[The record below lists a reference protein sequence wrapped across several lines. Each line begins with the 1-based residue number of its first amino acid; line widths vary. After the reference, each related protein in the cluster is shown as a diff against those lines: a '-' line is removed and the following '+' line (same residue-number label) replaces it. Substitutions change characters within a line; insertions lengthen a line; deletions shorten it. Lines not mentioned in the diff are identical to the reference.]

1 MARPWVGDSRL
12 DLTSTLW
19 GAGGLRGNLSSSV
32 HSIINVN
39 ATLEQMR
46 EFRLQGNTRVCG
58 NSSATED
65 VLSRL
70 SQGALTQRELIEYAQ
85 GLRSR
90 DQLVRDCSAV
100 DPDTGHVISCLADQ
114 VLASLCL
121 LPKLVSFAKLALMPL
136 LAG

>member
-12 DLTSTLW
+12 DSSSTPW
-19 GAGGLRGNLSSSV
+19 GVGGLRGNLSSSV

-46 EFRLQGNTRVCG
+46 EFRLQGKTRVCG
-58 NSSATED
+58 NSSA
-65 VLSRL
+65 VVSRL
-70 SQGALTQRELIEYAQ
+70 SQGTLTQRELLEYSQ
-85 GLRSR
+85 GSQSR

-114 VLASLCL
+114 VLAFLCL
-121 LPKLVSFAKLALMPL
+121 LPKLLSCLYLPAS
-136 LAG
+136 